1 MVDLT
6 KATKEAQGY
15 MDNAVRDVMP
25 RWTPPSTPVPQPDVG
40 LGQVWQG
47 MTGRDIL
54 SLAQTLGEDKAARF
68 VSYMMRRGNG

>member
-6 KATKEAQGY
+6 KATQEAQGK
-15 MDNAVRDVMP
+15 MNAAVRDVMP
-25 RWTPPSTPVPQPDVG
+25 RWSFPSTRPPEPEVD

-54 SLAQTLGEDKAARF
+54 GLAKTLGEDKAARF
-68 VSYMMRRGNG
+68 VGYMMRRGNG